1 MLVPPR
7 RNTLSNTVS
16 GIVQSIDARET
27 KFGQMY
33 SARVNGTSYGIG
45 KYPPKCKV
53 GDNVTFNVTYN
64 GQYANMDTKS
74 LQVIAGGATAPS
86 APPAAGAPTR
96 GNYEDPKQTVIAK
109 QSALNSAVA
118 FMQVLQ
124 SADALPVSKTA
135 KPADR
140 LKTLEAM
147 LNHYRSKFYFE
158 STGSEF
164 PVVEK
169 DEPTIGDADSDADEE
184 EDSRW

>member
-1 MLVPPR
+1 M
-7 RNTLSNTVS
+7 SNTVS
-16 GIVQSIDARET
+16 GVVQSIDARET

-74 LQVIAGGATAPS
+74 LQVISGGASAPTAPPS
-86 APPAAGAPTR
+86 AGAPTR
-96 GNYEDPKQTVIAK
+96 SNYEDPKQTTIAK

-118 FMQVLQ
+118 FMQLLQ
-124 SADALPVSKTA
+124 ALDAVPVSKTA
-135 KPADR
+135 KPAER
-140 LKTLEAM
+140 LKTVEAM
-147 LNHYRSKFYFE
+147 LNHYRAKFYFE

-164 PVVEK
+164 PTVEK
-169 DEPTIGDADSDADEE
+169 AEDVMAADPMDDGDEE
-184 EDSRW
+184 APGW

>member
-1 MLVPPR
+1 M
-7 RNTLSNTVS
+7 SNVVT

-74 LQVIAGGATAPS
+74 LQVVSAGAAQTS
-86 APPAAGAPTR
+86 APAAAGAPAR

-118 FMQVLQ
+118 FMQMAQ
-124 SADALPVSKTA
+124 AADALPVSKTA

-164 PVVEK
+164 PVIEK
-169 DEPTIGDADSDADEE
+169 QEPSLDGGETAAEEEE